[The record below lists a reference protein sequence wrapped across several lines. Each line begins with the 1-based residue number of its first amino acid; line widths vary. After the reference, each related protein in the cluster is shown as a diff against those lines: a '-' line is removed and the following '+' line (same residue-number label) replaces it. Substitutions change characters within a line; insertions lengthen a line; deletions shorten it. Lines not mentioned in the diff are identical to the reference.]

1 MLRHALSNAIEWNIE
16 KQRGENIFSKM
27 FSSYFFVYYSRIQ
40 YPKLLEKGFKGRNL
54 FAEKVSPLNH
64 NLISE
69 YNIIIFCIRSR
80 RAKKSIPTTI
90 F

>member
-1 MLRHALSNAIEWNIE
+1 MFLYVML
-16 KQRGENIFSKM
+16 
-27 FSSYFFVYYSRIQ
+27 YFIVTFQ

-54 FAEKVSPLNH
+54 FAEKISPLNH

-69 YNIIIFCIRSR
+69 YNIIIFCLRSR